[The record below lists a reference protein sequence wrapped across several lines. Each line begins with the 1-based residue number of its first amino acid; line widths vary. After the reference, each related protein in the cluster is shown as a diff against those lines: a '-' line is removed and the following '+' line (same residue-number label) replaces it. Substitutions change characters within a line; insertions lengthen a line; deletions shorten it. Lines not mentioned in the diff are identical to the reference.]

1 MRLNVYSSVVHNDTV
16 YSCVCQVYFFIIF
29 SFGVLSVLHCQPPRF
44 LYNTLNAS
52 RLHSK
57 HHCFSG
63 SMRGVQSLFSRRVF
77 FRTHFSKIR
86 SYRKICKY
94 TFIRMQIYIL
104 ITKKTQSNIRTAF
117 SLFFICRLLLFAGN
131 SFSARLQFSWAAASY
146 CSSIRVFSII
156 YRGRRFVS
164 RYILPIYSPIIPIA
178 KSCKPPSAHT
188 DTISEVQPLTVLP
201 VKWRM
206 SE

>member
-1 MRLNVYSSVVHNDTV
+1 M
-16 YSCVCQVYFFIIF
+16 FIHLLCIMIQYIFAFVKYIF
-29 SFGVLSVLHCQPPRF
+29 SLFFLSEFCLFCTV
-44 LYNTLNAS
+44 S
-52 RLHSK
+52 RRVFCIIRSMHFVYTVNITVFRGL
-57 HHCFSG
+57 CVVFSHF
-63 SMRGVQSLFSRRVF
+63 FSRRVF
-77 FRTHFSKIR
+77 FQTHFSKIR